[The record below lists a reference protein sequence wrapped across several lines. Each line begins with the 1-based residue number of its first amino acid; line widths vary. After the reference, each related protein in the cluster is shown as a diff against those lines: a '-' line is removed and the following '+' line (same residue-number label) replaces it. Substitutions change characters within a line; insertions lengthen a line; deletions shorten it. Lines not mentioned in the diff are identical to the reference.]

1 MTRQI
6 ERVLV
11 VGSGVMGRGIA
22 ASFAASGFDSEILSR
37 DPDRLAGAL
46 PAGVS
51 VVGEPPLETPDL
63 IVESIPED
71 LDLKKDLFRRLDAT
85 YQGRTIL
92 ASNTS
97 CLPLDELSAVVGHR
111 DRFCGLH
118 YFQPAES
125 FEFVEL
131 IRIAETADDVVEA
144 VTGALSRAGKRP
156 ILLNKPVIGFLINRL
171 QHALIH
177 EAYHLMEGGVVD
189 AATVDLVLKNLM
201 GPRMSVTGIFE
212 QKDLSGVDTH
222 ALAQLA
228 VVPHLHHGAEP
239 SRICQDLH
247 TKGDLGVK
255 TGRGFYDWRDRDVDA
270 VHKANADKLARIL
283 AIVRE

>member
-1 MTRQI
+1 MTRRI
-6 ERVLV
+6 ERILV
-11 VGSGVMGRGIA
+11 AGSGVMGRGIA
-22 ASFAASGFDSEILSR
+22 ASFAAGGLDCAILSR
-37 DPDRLAGAL
+37 DPGRLAGTL

-51 VVGEPPLETPDL
+51 AVGEPPSEAPDL
-63 IVESIPED
+63 ILESIPED
-71 LDLKKDLFRRLDAT
+71 IDLKKDLFQRLDAA
-85 YQGRTIL
+85 YAGRAIL

-97 CLPLDELSAVVGHR
+97 CLPLDELASVVKHR

-131 IRIAETADDVVEA
+131 IRIAETKDEVIGA
-144 VTGALSRAGKRP
+144 VSGALARAGKQP

-171 QHALIH
+171 QHALVH
-177 EAYHLMEGGVVD
+177 EAYHLMEEGAVE
-189 AATVDLVLKNLM
+189 ASTVDLVLKNLM
-201 GPRMSVTGIFE
+201 GPRMSITGIFE
-212 QKDLSGVDTH
+212 QKDLSGIDTH

-247 TKGDLGVK
+247 AKGDLGVK

-270 VHKANADKLARIL
+270 VRKANADKLARIL